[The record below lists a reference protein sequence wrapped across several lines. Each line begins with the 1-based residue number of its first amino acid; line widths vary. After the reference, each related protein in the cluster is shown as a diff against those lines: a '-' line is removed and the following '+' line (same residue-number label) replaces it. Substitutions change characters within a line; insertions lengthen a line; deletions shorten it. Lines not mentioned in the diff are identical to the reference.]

1 MPLPGKGLRLQQL
14 TMHSWVKIT
23 DQLLDFTVSEFKET
37 VKSPIQAAVEAVND
51 IVKNYPPPYN
61 LFVSGGIDSQA
72 MLYAWKI
79 SNQPFNAYTFRYN
92 ETYNVHDIQTL
103 FLFCERENIPYTVVD
118 FDYFKFL
125 EEEYDSIAKK
135 YNCSSPQ
142 ISMHIKMA
150 TMFTGTNVFS
160 GNFLLPNVAV
170 LSYAILGIYR
180 YSITTEGKN
189 TIPYFFLHT
198 PELAYSIKGFKQYN
212 LDEINELERLG
223 YQRKACEY
231 NLVGFPVIPQ
241 EQKFTGFEK
250 FKEHYD
256 SHTYVLESL
265 RNRLKF
271 SDRPSRRPFDW
282 LFRYPYED
290 LFNDRPLSHI
300 LNKPP
305 YVIN

>member
-1 MPLPGKGLRLQQL
+1 
-14 TMHSWVKIT
+14 MHSWVKVT
-23 DQLLDFTVSEFKET
+23 DQLVDFTVSEFKET

-79 SNQPFNAYTFRYN
+79 SNHPFNVYTFCYN
-92 ETYNVHDIQTL
+92 ETYNIHDIKTL
-103 FLFCERENIPYTVVD
+103 FLFCERESIPYTIVD

-125 EEEYDSIAKK
+125 EEEYDGIAKK
-135 YNCSSPQ
+135 YKCSSPQ

-150 TMFTGTNVFS
+150 SMFTGTNVFS
-160 GNFLLPNVAV
+160 GNFLATGSAV
-170 LSYAILGIYR
+170 LSHAILGIYR
-180 YSITTEGKN
+180 YSRTSEGKH

-198 PELAYSIKGFKQYN
+198 PELAYSIHCFKQYN
-212 LDEINELERLG
+212 FHQLNELERVG
-223 YQRKACEY
+223 YLRKARVY

-256 SHTYVLESL
+256 SHTYVKEDPN
-265 RNRLKF
+265 NRVKYCTK
-271 SDRPSRRPFDW
+271 PSARPFDW
-282 LFRYPYED
+282 LFRYPYEE
-290 LFNDRPLSHI
+290 LFGEPRLNFI
-300 LNKPP
+300 LNKYP
-305 YVIN
+305 YYIP

>member
-1 MPLPGKGLRLQQL
+1 
-14 TMHSWVKIT
+14 MHFWFKVT
-23 DQLLDFTVSEFKET
+23 DQLVDFTVSEFKET

-79 SNQPFNAYTFRYN
+79 SNHPFNVYTFCYN
-92 ETYNVHDIQTL
+92 ETYNIHDIKTL
-103 FLFCERENIPYTVVD
+103 FLFCERESIPYTIVD

-125 EEEYDSIAKK
+125 EEEYDGIAKK
-135 YNCSSPQ
+135 YKCSSPQ

-150 TMFTGTNVFS
+150 SMFTGTNVFS
-160 GNFLLPNVAV
+160 GNFLATGSAV
-170 LSYAILGIYR
+170 LSHAILGIYR
-180 YSITTEGKN
+180 YSRTSEGKH

-198 PELAYSIKGFKQYN
+198 PELAYSIHCFKQYN
-212 LDEINELERLG
+212 FHQLNELERVG
-223 YQRKACEY
+223 YLRKARVY

-256 SHTYVLESL
+256 SHTYVKEDPN
-265 RNRLKF
+265 NRVKYCTK
-271 SDRPSRRPFDW
+271 PSARPFDW
-282 LFRYPYED
+282 LFRYPYEE
-290 LFNDRPLSHI
+290 LFGEPRLNFI
-300 LNKPP
+300 LNKYP
-305 YVIN
+305 YYIP

>member
-1 MPLPGKGLRLQQL
+1 
-14 TMHSWVKIT
+14 MHSWVNIK

-51 IVKNYPPPYN
+51 IVANYPPPYN

-79 SNQPFNAYTFRYN
+79 SNHPFNVYTFRYN
-92 ETYNVHDIQTL
+92 QTYNIHDIKTL
-103 FLFCERENIPYTVVD
+103 FLFCERESIPYTIVD

-125 EEEYDSIAKK
+125 EEEYDGIAKK
-135 YNCSSPQ
+135 YKCSSPQ

-150 TMFTGTNVFS
+150 SMFTGTNVFS
-160 GNFLLPNVAV
+160 GNFLMTGSAV
-170 LSYAILGIYR
+170 LSHAILGIYR
-180 YSITTEGKN
+180 YSRTSEGKN

-198 PELAYSIKGFKQYN
+198 PELAYSMHGFKQDN
-212 LDEINELERLG
+212 FSEINDLERLG
-223 YQRKACEY
+223 YRSKVRIY

-256 SHTYVLESL
+256 SHTYVKDDPK
-265 RNRLKF
+265 NRLRFGSK
-271 SDRPSRRPFDW
+271 PSARPFDW
-282 LFRYPYED
+282 LFRYPYEE
-290 LFNDRPLSHI
+290 LFGEPRLNFI
-300 LNKPP
+300 LNKYP
-305 YVIN
+305 YPIP